1 MSDCL
6 ASCLKDWGD
15 IDKEFFECEE
25 RHKAYCQKIA
35 DVKNAEKKCVSDI
48 AHQRHVIKQLAE
60 NVKGL
65 KKSQNL
71 TQEEIE
77 SLNELEQKINKRKD
91 QFRDLEDVL
100 PHENGLYLK
109 IVLGSVN
116 VSLLSK
122 QDKYKYKQNYELFKL
137 YVTVVT
143 LVLGIILWV
152 FLDYRVTDAA
162 FQFLLVWYYCT
173 LTIREHILKVNGS
186 RIKGWWITH
195 HFISTACAGLLLIWP
210 DGYAYHM
217 FRPQFILFSIYLS
230 LVQLIQYY
238 YQSGTLYRLRALGE
252 RRNMDI
258 TVEGFQSWMW
268 KGLSFVFPFLIV
280 AYLFQLYNAYTLFV
294 LAFDPLCSE
303 WQVFVLSIIFFVLFL
318 GNIRTAAVVL
328 RQKADEKSQ
337 SKETDKFGTK
347 WLNRYKSANGNG
359 QDKGHVKDSWAD
371 KSWKNRSA
379 RIFIFL
385 ILTDLHCHWSW
396 LF

>member
-15 IDKEFFECEE
+15 IDKEFLECEE

-35 DVKNAEKKCVSDI
+35 DVKNAEKKCVADI
-48 AHQRHVIKQLAE
+48 AHQRYVIKQLTE
-60 NVKGL
+60 NVRSL

-143 LVLGIILWV
+143 LVLGIVLWV
-152 FLDYRVTDAA
+152 LLDYRVTDAA

-347 WLNRYKSANGNG
+347 WLNRYKSNNGNG
-359 QDKGHVKDSWAD
+359 HNKDS
-371 KSWKNRSA
+371 
-379 RIFIFL
+379 
-385 ILTDLHCHWSW
+385 
-396 LF
+396 